1 MQAASALASTA
12 PSSASA
18 ASAALQLRQA
28 HQAEAEAA
36 ASMYPAMENLRQ
48 ALYNFHRGTAA
59 AGGNGNVVLA
69 GASSSSSTASA
80 PPSSGTISLETLAL
94 KLAATVVHA
103 ISFKN
108 IGRIMLIFISFI
120 HDLHYHTI
128 KSLMHILPS

>member
-12 PSSASA
+12 SSASA
-18 ASAALQLRQA
+18 SASAALHLRQV

-59 AGGNGNVVLA
+59 AAAGGNGNVVLA
-69 GASSSSSTASA
+69 GASSSSSSSTASA
-80 PPSSGTISLETLAL
+80 PPSSGTISLETFAFDL
-94 KLAATVVHA
+94 

-108 IGRIMLIFISFI
+108 IGQIMLVFICFI
-120 HDLHYHTI
+120 HGFLSHYQVAYA
-128 KSLMHILPS
+128 LPAFINS